1 MNLTS
6 MYLKSEFVKSICC
19 CIWTKTVDASLHT
32 GNLILN
38 PVHFLLYLIFIFFF
52 LCMCVFVSDFN
63 DVNYYI
69 PYETGTKTGEIH

>member
-6 MYLKSEFVKSICC
+6 VYLKSEFVKSICC

-38 PVHFLLYLIFIFFF
+38 PVHFVLYLIFIFFF

-63 DVNYYI
+63 DYF

>member
-1 MNLTS
+1 MQFKIRRMNLTS

-38 PVHFLLYLIFIFFF
+38 PVHFVLYLIFIFFSFVCVCLF
-52 LCMCVFVSDFN
+52 LILMM
-63 DVNYYI
+63 
-69 PYETGTKTGEIH
+69 

>member
-6 MYLKSEFVKSICC
+6 IYLKSEFKSICC
-19 CIWTKTVDASLHT
+19 CIWTKTLDASLHT

-38 PVHFLLYLIFIFFF
+38 PVHFLLFLIFIFFF

-63 DVNYYI
+63 DVNYYF